1 MSSLTVH
8 CIFYKIKYAVL
19 IATSTIQGSAGS
31 IATIQESFREFLV
44 QWGIFRVKCIKPQSR
59 RWLLYCHWKAEGQG
73 WENLDI
79 NRHWALCSLVERQD
93 IWKYANSD
101 RCVEFIPDKIE
112 IMEDKDYQIQMH
124 VPEERGQPE
133 GLWSHILKFKKK
145 KCASS
150 LTQPIIIIINK

>member
-8 CIFYKIKYAVL
+8 CIFYQIKYAIL

-59 RWLLYCHWKAEGQG
+59 RWLLYCHGKAEGQG

-133 GLWSHILKFKKK
+133 GLWSHILKFRKK
-145 KCASS
+145 KCACS